1 MKTLKI
7 YLDNCCFNRPYDDQ
21 SQLSVYLETQAKLQ
35 IQEKVKNKN
44 IELVWSTILDFENAA
59 NSDEAVKIEIE
70 SWRKLSLAIIHQNNE
85 IVAKA
90 NTLKSFSLKGKDSLH
105 ISCAIAANCDYFVTV
120 DKGIL
125 KKASMVDGI
134 LIKSAI
140 EMIEIMEA
148 NDED

>member
-1 MKTLKI
+1 MKILKM

-35 IQEKVKNKN
+35 IQQKIKNKN
-44 IELVWSTILDFENAA
+44 IELVWSTILDFENSA

-70 SWRKLSLAIIHQNNE
+70 AWRKLAAVIIHQNNE
-85 IVAKA
+85 IVTTA
-90 NTLKSFSLKGKDSLH
+90 NTLKSRGLKGKDSLH
-105 ISCAIAANCDYFVTV
+105 ISCAIAANCDYFVSV

-125 KKASMVDGI
+125 KKASAVDGI
-134 LIKSAI
+134 LIKSTI

-148 NDED
+148 IDEN